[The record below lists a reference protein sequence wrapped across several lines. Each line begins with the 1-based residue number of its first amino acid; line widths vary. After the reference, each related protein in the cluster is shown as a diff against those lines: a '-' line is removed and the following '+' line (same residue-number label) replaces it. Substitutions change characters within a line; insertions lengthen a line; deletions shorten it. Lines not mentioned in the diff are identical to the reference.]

1 LTESAGNRYLPIE
14 DYAAIGNLR
23 TVVLVGRNG
32 SIDWACLPHFDS
44 PSVFAAI
51 LDARR
56 GGHFRVSPPGMPL
69 GEQRYQGDTNIL
81 ETTFRTEGGLLHV
94 VDFMPLHGNIE
105 GRSSSQAPPEIHR
118 LVRAEGGSPEVEL
131 EWAPRLGYGGRK
143 TRISIMPGGLVAG
156 DGERNLYL
164 RGLPEGTQ
172 VETGED
178 GPLARARLRLED
190 GQRLALVT
198 SWEGE
203 PRFEGL
209 AETEQAMEATAQTW
223 QRWLHKD
230 GSDEGRDWAGE
241 WAPLI
246 KRSEL
251 ALKLMVFSETGGIVA
266 APTTS
271 LPEWIGGI
279 RNWDYRYTWI
289 RDASLTS
296 QALSAVGHLREA
308 VDFLDWAER
317 VAQAHQS
324 EARTVQ
330 IMYGIH
336 GQTELDEYEL
346 EHFEGYR
353 GSAPVRIGNG
363 AAPQRQLD
371 VYGELLDGAYEL
383 VRQDIALSDDVKQ
396 FLAALA
402 DGACSAVGEK
412 DSGIWEIRGPE
423 RYFVHS
429 QLMVWV
435 GLDRALQLAKRG
447 IITGDVSRWHESRDK
462 IRAMVLERGYNEEV
476 GAFTQS
482 FGSHDLDASNLLI
495 PLHELL
501 PFDDPRVQGTIDRTL
516 EGLTEEG
523 LVYRYKMDDGLPGK
537 EGAFVLCTF
546 WLIDTLAL
554 SGRLDEAR
562 ALFDRLC
569 GRVNHVGLLSEQ
581 IDPATGAFLGNFPQA
596 FSHIGL
602 INSAL
607 YLAYAEGRP
616 TPSPAPLGSQE
627 HRAEMSPSR

>member
-1 LTESAGNRYLPIE
+1 
-14 DYAAIGNLR
+14 
-23 TVVLVGRNG
+23 
-32 SIDWACLPHFDS
+32 
-44 PSVFAAI
+44 
-51 LDARR
+51 
-56 GGHFRVSPPGMPL
+56 
-69 GEQRYQGDTNIL
+69 
-81 ETTFRTEGGLLHV
+81 
-94 VDFMPLHGNIE
+94 
-105 GRSSSQAPPEIHR
+105 
-118 LVRAEGGSPEVEL
+118 
-131 EWAPRLGYGGRK
+131 
-143 TRISIMPGGLVAG
+143 MPGGLVAG
-156 DGERNLYL
+156 DGERSLYL
-164 RGLPEGTQ
+164 RGLPAGTQ
-172 VETGED
+172 IDAGED
-178 GPLARARLRLED
+178 GPVARARLRLED

-198 SWEGE
+198 SWETE
-203 PRFEGL
+203 PRFDGL
-209 AETEQAMEATAQTW
+209 SETHEARQATAETW
-223 QRWLHKD
+223 RSWLHKNGSD
-230 GSDEGRDWAGE
+230 GSRGWAGK

-271 LPEWIGGI
+271 LPEWIGGM

-296 QALSAVGHLREA
+296 QALSTVGHLREA

-324 EARTVQ
+324 EARTIQ
-330 IMYGIH
+330 IMYAIH

-346 EHFEGYR
+346 DHFEGYR
-353 GSAPVRIGNG
+353 HSAPVRIGNG

-383 VRQDIALSDDVKQ
+383 VRRNMQLSADVRQ
-396 FLAALA
+396 FLAELA
-402 DGACSAVGEK
+402 DGACGAVGEK

-435 GLDRALQLAKRG
+435 GLDRALQLARRG
-447 IITGDVSRWHESRDK
+447 VIGGNIGRWERSREK
-462 IRAMVLERGYNEEV
+462 VKEMILERGYNEDV

-482 FGSHDLDASNLLI
+482 FGSPDLDGANLLI

-523 LVYRYKMDDGLPGK
+523 LVYRYRMDDGLPDK

-546 WLIDTLAL
+546 WLIDSLSL
-554 SGRLDEAR
+554 SGRLDEAH

-581 IDPATGAFLGNFPQA
+581 IDPATGTFLGNFPQA

-607 YLAYAEGRP
+607 YLAYAEGRH
-616 TPSPAPLGSQE
+616 TPRPALVGSPE
-627 HRAEMSPSR
+627 HRSEVSARSP